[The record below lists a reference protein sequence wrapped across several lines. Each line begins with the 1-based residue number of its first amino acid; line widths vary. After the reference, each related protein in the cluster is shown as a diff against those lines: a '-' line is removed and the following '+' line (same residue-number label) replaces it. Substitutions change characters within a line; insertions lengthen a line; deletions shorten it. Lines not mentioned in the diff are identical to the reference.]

1 MQKTILVIFLYCLSF
16 VFSGRLDNIKWHVE
30 YLDEEGN
37 VIQEGKSLPIND
49 FEDGRLGV
57 WNDESAADAR
67 WAFED
72 INTPIDPAYPAPT
85 PLQGSKYLR
94 VNRPAGTSGQV
105 ILFTSSGMIFN
116 FKKNIYVN

>member
-1 MQKTILVIFLYCLSF
+1 MHKNILVIFLYCFSF

-30 YLDEEGN
+30 YLDEDGN

-67 WAFED
+67 WAFEAID
-72 INTPIDPAYPAPT
+72 APIDPTQPAPM

-105 ILFTSSGMIFN
+105 IGSSGT
-116 FKKNIYVN
+116 